1 MLTHDA
7 EGKVK
12 PPEIGEIWGKAG
24 SSRFWERVA
33 GIQENKDSSILEVI
47 TETWGDG
54 RRVTHSWWE
63 WTAAIKSGRRVR
75 ICFSEQSPN
84 LNRDFAGSPK
94 QASNAVAEWINTLE
108 VGHVVAVTGENG
120 RCAGG
125 DPGEVVCFVDLGSF
139 GGFDDR
145 LVRVRMADGSTVDFH
160 TSNGQ
165 EAVSGTEARRIGPA
179 SHLASA

>member
-54 RRVTHSWWE
+54 RRVTPLE
-63 WTAAIKSGRRVR
+63 PNPTASVNSKWR
-75 ICFSEQSPN
+75 
-84 LNRDFAGSPK
+84 
-94 QASNAVAEWINTLE
+94 
-108 VGHVVAVTGENG
+108 
-120 RCAGG
+120 
-125 DPGEVVCFVDLGSF
+125 
-139 GGFDDR
+139 
-145 LVRVRMADGSTVDFH
+145 
-160 TSNGQ
+160 
-165 EAVSGTEARRIGPA
+165 
-179 SHLASA
+179 